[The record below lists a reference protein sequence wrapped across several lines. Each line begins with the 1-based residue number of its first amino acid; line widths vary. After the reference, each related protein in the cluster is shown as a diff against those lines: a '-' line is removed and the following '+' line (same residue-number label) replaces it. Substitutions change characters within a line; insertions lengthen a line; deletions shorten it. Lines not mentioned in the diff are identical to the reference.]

1 MRHTPDDEIILFI
14 WDHTE
19 SVVCLMAAC
28 IPALRVL
35 FRDVSSQGGS
45 SDASRFPSNFT
56 FSFSRKHGSKEKS
69 KGSGSKDAI
78 DTMEVAVMPR
88 DEEGRPTK
96 ANKYMYQA
104 E

>member
-1 MRHTPDDEIILFI
+1 MA
-14 WDHTE
+14 E
-19 SVVCLMAAC
+19 STVCMMAAC

-35 FRDVSSQGGS
+35 FRDVGTPSGGS
-45 SDASRFPSNFT
+45 SGTSRFPSNLT
-56 FSFSRKHGSKEKS
+56 FSFSRRHGSKEKD
-69 KGSGSKDAI
+69 KGSSKDAI
-78 DTMEVAVMPR
+78 DTIEVAVMPR

>member
-1 MRHTPDDEIILFI
+1 MILFI

-19 SVVCLMAAC
+19 SVACLMAAC
-28 IPALRVL
+28 IPSLRVL

-45 SDASRFPSNFT
+45 SGTSRFPSNFT

-69 KGSGSKDAI
+69 KDDGSKDAI
-78 DTMEVAVMPR
+78 DTIEVAVMPR

-104 E
+104 DD